1 MCYYVGDI
9 MYKNYI
15 FDLYGTLV
23 DINTDEDYV
32 ELWEEMA
39 EFYSI
44 HQASYTPAELRKSYH
59 ELCKKEEERHIK
71 KYKNIT
77 HHEIDVHDVF
87 KKLYTNKGVKV
98 NTQSVTATAQYFR
111 ILSTKYIKL
120 YDGAIELLK
129 TLRQKGKSVYLLSN
143 AQHDF
148 TYYEICFLDIEKY
161 FDGIL
166 ISSNEKVKK
175 PDPYF
180 YQILFERYNLNKEES
195 IMIGNDKSSDI
206 AGANNF
212 GIDSLYFYSNIS
224 PKEDLS
230 LPNNATYTIDGVNYK
245 EIEKLIIK

>member
-23 DINTDEDYV
+23 DINTDEDYD

-39 EFYSI
+39 NFYAI
-44 HQASYTPAELRKSYH
+44 NHAEYTPEELKTSYQRI
-59 ELCKKEEERHIK
+59 CKMEEAKLIK
-71 KYKNIT
+71 KYKEIK
-77 HHEIDVHDVF
+77 HHEIDIHNVF
-87 KKLYTNKGVKV
+87 KRLYSDRNVKV
-98 NTQSVTATAQYFR
+98 TTQSVTATAQYFR

-120 YDGAIELLK
+120 YDGAIDLLE
-129 TLRQKGKSVYLLSN
+129 TLKAKGKNIYLLSN

-148 TYYEICFLDIEKY
+148 TYYEILFLDIEKY

-166 ISSNEKVKK
+166 LSSNEKVKK

-180 YQILFERYNLNKEES
+180 YQILFDRYNLNKEES

-206 AGANNF
+206 EGANNF

-224 PKEDLS
+224 PLNDPEIESK
-230 LPNNATYTIDGVNYK
+230 ATYTLDNVDY
-245 EIEKLIIK
+245 EKIKNLIIK